1 MPSFLR
7 LRSTVDFRQGSEHAI
22 IITTFSSIAYVE
34 GKIVACRAS
43 PVPKD
48 RNVVIFA
55 QRIAVA
61 SRPSDIRNPMKTFST
76 GERERLRISRM
87 GISESVR
94 SMIIYTADE
103 FKRRTKDI
111 AKTEHTRDCP
121 PKIDDGLHRPALNIR
136 NRFPAR

>member
-34 GKIVACRAS
+34 GTIVACRAS

-61 SRPSDIRNPMKTFST
+61 SRPSDIRNPMQTFST

-94 SMIIYTADE
+94 SMIIYTADG
-103 FKRRTKDI
+103 FKRRTRI
-111 AKTEHTRDCP
+111 SRRPNIPETAH
-121 PKIDDGLHRPALNIR
+121 PKLMMGVIGQH
-136 NRFPAR
+136 